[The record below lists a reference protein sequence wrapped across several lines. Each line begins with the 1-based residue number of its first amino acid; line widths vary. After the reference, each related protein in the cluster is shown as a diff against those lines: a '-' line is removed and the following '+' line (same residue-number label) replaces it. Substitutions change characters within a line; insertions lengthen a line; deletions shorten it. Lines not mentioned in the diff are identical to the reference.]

1 MKTNWVLNLLK
12 NSDYNPQNQLS
23 REEIKGL
30 CLRTEEGLKT
40 LNGDTQEITLTVRQL
55 LLLLRVYYNH
65 GMF

>member
-1 MKTNWVLNLLK
+1 MKTNWILNLLE
-12 NSDYNPQNQLS
+12 NSDYNSQDQLS

-30 CLRTEEGLKT
+30 CLRTEEGPKT
-40 LNGDTQEITLTVRQL
+40 LNGDTQKIEITTRQL